1 MPVLDSSCVEGSA
14 LTMVTIFRT
23 VQVKIIITEAS
34 RAVLVEQYRTQ
45 LNKRNEEWQQWQ
57 FQAKKILAD
66 AKKKSAD
73 TYALAQEKIEREERL
88 RKEKMDQLTWQLEQA
103 ANLPVGSELDYQTVQ
118 SPVSV
123 QVGEVWDEIMAGTE
137 IMIKDGLVHEI
148 RQKT

>member
-1 MPVLDSSCVEGSA
+1 
-14 LTMVTIFRT
+14 MVTIFRT

-34 RAVLVEQYRTQ
+34 RAVLVEQYQVQ

-73 TYALAQEKIEREERL
+73 TYTLAQEKIAREERL
-88 RKEKMDQLTWQLEQA
+88 RKEKIEHLTWQLEQA

-118 SPVSV
+118 SPVTV
-123 QVGEVWDEIMAGTE
+123 KVGDVWDEIIAGTE
-137 IMIKDGLVHEI
+137 IMIKDGCVYEI

>member
-1 MPVLDSSCVEGSA
+1 
-14 LTMVTIFRT
+14 MVTIFRT

-45 LNKRNEEWQQWQ
+45 LNMRNEEWQQWQ

-73 TYALAQEKIEREERL
+73 TYTLAQEKIAREERL
-88 RKEKMDQLTWQLEQA
+88 RKEKIEHLTWQLEQA

-118 SPVSV
+118 SPVTV
-123 QVGEVWDEIMAGTE
+123 KVGDVWDEIIAGTE
-137 IMIKDGLVHEI
+137 IMIKDGYVHEI